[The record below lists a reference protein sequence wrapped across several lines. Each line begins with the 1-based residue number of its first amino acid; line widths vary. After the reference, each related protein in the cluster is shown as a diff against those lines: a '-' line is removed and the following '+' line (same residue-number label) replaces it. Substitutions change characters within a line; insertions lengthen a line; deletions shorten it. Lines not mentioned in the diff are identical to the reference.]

1 MSSLDRVD
9 ARGRVRSISVGDGTA
24 ILEMRGGDPV
34 VSYDLASGLVIPTPT
49 SFKLFSVAK
58 EFHKGLLSGLD
69 VLGRFAAYAMLLIVV
84 TGPFLAWPRFRNT
97 LLGWH
102 LSAGWVLLPL
112 VLLPPATAVLM
123 TLHVGHPVY
132 LPPSPRPISLAR
144 GIERAAAAADLSGF
158 ETARSFRQR
167 REPSG

>member
-1 MSSLDRVD
+1 MSILSSLSDAVTSTSRQSVHAAGMSDRLPF
-9 ARGRVRSISVGDGTA
+9 GRMTSTSI
-24 ILEMRGGDPV
+24 
-34 VSYDLASGLVIPTPT
+34 
-49 SFKLFSVAK
+49 
-58 EFHKGLLSGLD
+58 
-69 VLGRFAAYAMLLIVV
+69 AYAMLLIVV